1 MSTMEK
7 DPVCGMD
14 VDSATSQLSAEHQGK
29 TYWFCGPG
37 CRKAFQADPAHY
49 LDPNFKAH
57 M

>member
-1 MSTMEK
+1 MEK
-7 DPVCGMD
+7 DPVCGME
-14 VDSATSQLSAEHQGK
+14 VDPSTSKLSAEHGGK

-37 CRKAFQADPAHY
+37 CRKAFQADPAKF